1 MKKLILSCVLSCI
14 AIFAPGQPKEIPYV
28 IMVSFDGFRSD
39 YVNRL
44 NLPNFQSFIQKG
56 AAAEGLIPSF
66 PSKTFPNHY
75 TLVTGLYPGHHG
87 LVDNQFYD
95 PVKEIMYGMRMPEVV
110 SNPIFYGGT
119 PLWKLAKQHGIRS
132 ASYFWVGSEL
142 EEEGLH
148 PDYYLKY
155 DQSVPNQRRIDQV
168 IRWLMLPKAERP
180 HIITLYFS
188 SPDSESHRHGPLA
201 EITKQKLWSI
211 DSLLGNF
218 MKRIDSTKLPVNV
231 MLVSDHGM
239 SEMIEKE
246 DTYIFLDELIKPGA
260 KGIVTANGGTQ
271 AHIYVS
277 SMTQRDSLYLTL
289 TSQAKDFTVIKH
301 ENFPTRWHY
310 DHKRSGDLLILAKRG
325 KYIVT
330 GERKKFLE
338 GIHNG
343 ITFGAHGYDP
353 LEVKDMYGIFYA
365 KGPNIK
371 SGTRIPS
378 FENIHIYPLVAEIL
392 QLKAPAIDGDFK
404 VLKPIYHP

>member
-1 MKKLILSCVLSCI
+1 MRKLVFPCTLVCI
-14 AIFAPGQPKEIPYV
+14 AFLAPAQPKEIPYV

-39 YVNRL
+39 YVNRF

-56 AAAEGLIPSF
+56 SAAEGLIPSF

-95 PVKEIMYGMRMPEVV
+95 PIKKIMYGMRTPEAV

-155 DQSVPNQRRIDQV
+155 DQSVPNQRRVDQV
-168 IRWLMLPKAERP
+168 IRWLKLPKAERP

-188 SPDSESHRHGPLA
+188 SPDWESHDYGPLA
-201 EITKQKLWSI
+201 EVTKQKLWNI
-211 DSLLGNF
+211 DSLLGSF
-218 MKRIDSTKLPVNV
+218 MQRIDSTKLPVNV

-239 SEMIEKE
+239 TEMIKKE
-246 DTYIFLDELIKPGA
+246 STYIFLDELIKPFTR
-260 KGIVTANGGTQ
+260 GIITANGGTQ
-271 AHIYVS
+271 AHVYVS
-277 SMTQRDSLYLTL
+277 SIAKRDSLYVAL
-289 TSQAKDFTVIKH
+289 TSQAKDFTIIKH
-301 ENFPTRWHY
+301 ENFPGRWHY
-310 DHKRSGDLLILAKRG
+310 DHERSGDLLILAKQG

-330 GERKKFLE
+330 GDRKKFLE
-338 GIHNG
+338 NIHTG
-343 ITFGAHGYDP
+343 TIFGAHGYDP

-371 SGTRIPS
+371 SGMRIPS
-378 FENIHIYPLVAEIL
+378 FENIHVYPLVAEIL
-392 QLKAPAIDGDFK
+392 QLKTPATDGDFK
-404 VLKPIYHP
+404 VLKKIYQP